1 MKRNAFTFQKKL
13 LCYFMFFTAVIF
25 TVLWLLQ
32 TVFLQRFYDGMIIKN
47 TISASDSIV
56 SQFGSEQIADYI
68 DEISRENS
76 IVVYVTDTE
85 GNLLYSSDEFRKL
98 QGRQNEREERG
109 GKGIKGDHAHYRE
122 LPENFDEFLQ
132 LLSQSENGTAELRTD
147 DLYAYGRYIT
157 FSGEDAVLYL
167 GATLGAV
174 GSAARIIRT
183 QLLWVTLLSVVIGF
197 VLAWFLSRSFA
208 KPIAQ
213 LNEKAHKLGGNQSD
227 TPFAEGF
234 CTELDDLNG
243 TLDRTAEKLKQNREF
258 QNEFLANVSHDLRT
272 PLTMIKGYAEMIRD
286 ISREDERQCAADVAV
301 IVEESDRLTALV
313 NEILEYSELQMTD
326 KEPVK
331 ESVNLSEIV
340 ISVTDSFENLHAKDG
355 FTFERSIADG
365 IQISGNASRLQRAV
379 YNLIDNAVRHAGAD
393 KWIGVTLKSDGQ
405 TAAVEISDHGSG
417 IAADDIGH
425 IWEKY
430 YTNRQR
436 RGKGVSGLGL
446 AIVKQTV
453 TMHNGNCEVS
463 SEPEKGST
471 FRILLPISA

>member
-1 MKRNAFTFQKKL
+1 
-13 LCYFMFFTAVIF
+13 MFFTAVIF

-32 TVFLQRFYDGMIIKN
+32 TVFLQRFYDGMIIRN
-47 TISASDSIV
+47 TISAADSIV
-56 SQFGSEQIADYI
+56 SQFGSRQIADYI
-68 DEISRENS
+68 DDISRENS

-98 QGRQNEREERG
+98 QGRYDERNERG
-109 GKGIKGDHAHYRE
+109 GKGFKGDHAHYRE
-122 LPENFDEFLQ
+122 LPENYGEFLQ
-132 LLSQSENGTAELRTD
+132 ALRTSTDGTAELRSD

-157 FSGEDAVLYL
+157 FSGGDAVLYL
-167 GATLGAV
+167 GAALGAV
-174 GSAARIIRT
+174 GSAARVIRT
-183 QLLWVTLLSVVIGF
+183 QLLWVTLLSVAVGL

-213 LNEKAHKLGGNQSD
+213 LNEKAHTLGENQPD

-286 ISREDERQCAADVAV
+286 ISREDEQQCAADVAV

-326 KEPVK
+326 KEPVA
-331 ESVNLSEIV
+331 EQVDFSGIV
-340 ISVTDSFENLHAKDG
+340 SSVTDSFEKLYAKDG
-355 FTFERSIADG
+355 FTFARSIAAG

-379 YNLIDNAVRHAGAD
+379 YNLLDNAVRHAGAD
-393 KWIGVTLKSDGQ
+393 QWIGVTLKSDGQ
-405 TAAVEISDHGSG
+405 TASVEISDHGSG
-417 IAADDIGH
+417 IAPDELER

-446 AIVKQTV
+446 AIVKQTAA
-453 TMHNGNCEVS
+453 MHNGRCEVS
-463 SEPEKGST
+463 SEPDKGST
-471 FRILLPISA
+471 FRILLPIRT

>member
-1 MKRNAFTFQKKL
+1 
-13 LCYFMFFTAVIF
+13 MFFTAVIF

-32 TVFLQRFYDGMIIKN
+32 TVFLQRFYDSMIIRN
-47 TISASDSIV
+47 TISAADSIE
-56 SQFGSEQIADYI
+56 SQFGSGRNADYI

-98 QGRQNEREERG
+98 QGRPNERDDRG
-109 GKGIKGDHAHYRE
+109 GKDIRHDHVHYRE
-122 LPENFDEFLQ
+122 LPENYGEFLQ
-132 LLSQSENGTAELRTD
+132 ALRTSADGTAELCSD
-147 DLYAYGRYIT
+147 DLFVYGRYIT
-157 FSGEDAVLYL
+157 FSGGDAVLYL

-183 QLLWVTLLSVVIGF
+183 QLLWVTLLSVAVGF

-213 LNEKAHKLGGNQSD
+213 LNEKAHQLGDNQLD
-227 TPFAEGF
+227 TPFTEGF

-286 ISREDERQCAADVAV
+286 ISREDEQQCAADVAV

-326 KEPVK
+326 REPVA
-331 ESVNLSEIV
+331 ESVDLSEIV
-340 ISVTDSFENLHAKDG
+340 TSVTDSFENLYAKDG
-355 FTFERSIADG
+355 FTFERSIAAG
-365 IQISGNASRLQRAV
+365 IQISGNVSRLQRAV
-379 YNLIDNAVRHAGAD
+379 YNLLDNAVRHAGED
-393 KWIGVTLKSDGQ
+393 KWIGVILKFDGQ

-417 IAADDIGH
+417 IAPDDMEH

-453 TMHNGNCEVS
+453 TMHNGKCEVV
-463 SEPEKGST
+463 SEQDKGST
-471 FRILLPISA
+471 FRILLPIST

>member
-1 MKRNAFTFQKKL
+1 
-13 LCYFMFFTAVIF
+13 MFFTAVIF

-47 TISASDSIV
+47 TVSAADSIV
-56 SQFGSEQIADYI
+56 SQFGSEQIADDI

-98 QGRQNEREERG
+98 QGKHNEREERG

-122 LPENFDEFLQ
+122 LPENYSEFLET
-132 LLSQSENGTAELRTD
+132 LRASADGTAELRTD
-147 DLYAYGRYIT
+147 DLYVYGRLIT

-167 GATLGAV
+167 GAALGAV
-174 GSAARIIRT
+174 GSASRIIRT
-183 QLLWVTLLSVVIGF
+183 QLLWVTLLSVAVGF

-213 LNEKAHKLGGNQSD
+213 LNEKAHQLGENQPD
-227 TPFAEGF
+227 APFTEGF

-258 QNEFLANVSHDLRT
+258 QNDFLANVSHDLRT

-286 ISREDERQCAADVAV
+286 ISREDEQQCAADVAV

-326 KEPVK
+326 KEPVA
-331 ESVNLSEIV
+331 EQVDFSEIV
-340 ISVTDSFENLHAKDG
+340 TSVTDSFENLYARDG
-355 FTFERSIADG
+355 FTFERSIEAG
-365 IQISGNASRLQRAV
+365 IQIRGNASRMQRAV
-379 YNLIDNAVRHAGAD
+379 YNLLDNAVRHAGAD

-405 TAAVEISDHGSG
+405 TAAAEISDHGSG
-417 IAADDIGH
+417 IAPEDIGH

-453 TMHNGNCEVS
+453 TMQGGKCEVS
-463 SEPEKGST
+463 SQSEKGST
-471 FRILLPISA
+471 FRILLPVST

>member
-1 MKRNAFTFQKKL
+1 
-13 LCYFMFFTAVIF
+13 MFFTAVIF

-32 TVFLQRFYDGMIIKN
+32 TVFLQRFYDSMIINN
-47 TISASDSIV
+47 TVHAADSIV
-56 SQFGSEQIADYI
+56 SQFGSAQIADAI

-76 IVVYVTDTE
+76 IVVYVTDTD

-98 QGRQNEREERG
+98 QGRHNEREERG
-109 GKGIKGDHAHYRE
+109 GKGIKADHAHYRE
-122 LPENFDEFLQ
+122 LPENYSEFLET
-132 LLSQSENGTAELRTD
+132 LRASSDGTAELRTD
-147 DLYAYGRYIT
+147 DLYVYGRSIT
-157 FSGEDAVLYL
+157 YNGEDAVLYL

-183 QLLWVTLLSVVIGF
+183 QLLWVTLLSVAVGF

-213 LNEKAHKLGGNQSD
+213 LNEKAHQLGEHQPD
-227 TPFAEGF
+227 IPFAEGF

-286 ISREDERQCAADVAV
+286 ISREDEQQCAADVAV

-326 KEPVK
+326 KEPVS
-331 ESVNLSEIV
+331 EQVDLSGIV
-340 ISVTDSFENLHAKDG
+340 TSVTDSFENLYAKDG
-355 FTFERSIADG
+355 FTFSRSIAAG
-365 IQISGNASRLQRAV
+365 IQIHGNASRLQRAV
-379 YNLIDNAVRHAGAD
+379 YNLLDNAVRHAGAD
-393 KWIGVTLKSDGQ
+393 QWIGVTLKSDGQ
-405 TAAVEISDHGSG
+405 TASVEISDHGSG
-417 IAADDIGH
+417 IAPDDIEH

-453 TMHNGNCEVS
+453 TMHNGKCEVS
-463 SEPEKGST
+463 SEPDKGST
-471 FRILLPISA
+471 FRILLPIST